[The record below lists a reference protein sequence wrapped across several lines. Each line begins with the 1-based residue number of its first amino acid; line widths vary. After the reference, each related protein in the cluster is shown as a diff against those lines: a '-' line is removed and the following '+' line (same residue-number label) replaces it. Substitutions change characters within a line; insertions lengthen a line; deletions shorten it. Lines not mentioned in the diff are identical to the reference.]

1 MKVTDVKHFLAH
13 PGGRGKNL
21 CFVKVETDEG
31 LYGWGEAYTQSDRD
45 TQKTAHIDQL
55 KR

>member
-13 PGGRGKNL
+13 PGGWGKNL

-31 LYGWGEAYTQSDRD
+31 LYGWARRTRSLIETPR
-45 TQKTAHIDQL
+45 
-55 KR
+55 